1 MTGVGAVQPGGMA
14 MNESTA
20 QATRRRWSVSG
31 RVRRRLRL
39 DGGFNPK
46 LIAPLVTSAVLN
58 PINSSVVAV
67 ALVPIGVAFGEPPSK
82 TAWLISGLY
91 LATAVGQPVV
101 GRLIDTYGP
110 RRLFLPATALVGLA
124 GVVGTVAPN
133 LAVLVVARALLGFG
147 TCAGYPAAMRLIH
160 DEADRTG
167 KDSPAAVL
175 TILAVATQTI
185 AVIGPALGGLLIGL
199 GGWRTT
205 LAINIPLAAVAFILG
220 WRRFPKDELRPSAA
234 GGRGNVGLDVVG
246 MVLFAGALVALLLL
260 MMNPRDGSWYLTA
273 AVATTTAGFV
283 VRELRCPE
291 PFIDLRVLGENG
303 PLLATYARAL
313 LAYIVSYSFLYGV
326 TQWLQVGRGLT
337 ATQAGMVTLPIFAT
351 GIVVSAI
358 TGRRETIRG
367 KLIVAALAQLVACVL
382 LLTLNPQ
389 SPVWMLVV
397 VMMIFGLP
405 QGLNSIAL
413 QNAVYRQAA
422 PDDIGASAGLLRT
435 FGYIG
440 AIAASAAQAGFY
452 GDRADTDG
460 MHRLAVLLVGASAA
474 FLLINVIDRSLARGP
489 RPIENSD
496 SAGSEWVTR

>member
-1 MTGVGAVQPGGMA
+1 MA

-20 QATRRRWSVSG
+20 QATRCRWSASG
-31 RVRRRLRL
+31 WVRQRLRL

-46 LIAPLVTSAVLN
+46 LIAPLVSGAALN
-58 PINSSVVAV
+58 PVNSSVVAV
-67 ALVPIGVAFGEPPSK
+67 ALVPIGVAFGEPPSA

-133 LAVLVVARALLGFG
+133 LAVLVIARALLGFG

-167 KDSPAAVL
+167 RDSPAAVL
-175 TILAVATQTI
+175 TILAIATQTI

-205 LAINIPLAAVAFILG
+205 LAINIPLAAVAFFFG
-220 WRRFPKDELRPSAA
+220 WRRFPKDDPRPASVSS
-234 GGRGNVGLDVVG
+234 RGNVGIDVIG

-260 MMNPRDGSWYLTA
+260 MMNPRDASWYLA
-273 AVATTTAGFV
+273 GALAITTAGFV
-283 VRELRCPE
+283 VRELRCRE
-291 PFIDLRVLGENG
+291 PFIDLRVLGGNR

-313 LAYIVSYSFLYGV
+313 LAYIVSYSFLYGI
-326 TQWLQVGRGLT
+326 TQWLQAGRGLT

-351 GIVVSAI
+351 GLVVSTI
-358 TGRRETIRG
+358 TGRREQIRG
-367 KLIVAALAQLVACVL
+367 KLTVAALAQLVACVL

-397 VMMIFGLP
+397 VMLIFGLP

-413 QNAVYRQAA
+413 QNAVYRQAT

-435 FGYIG
+435 AGYIG

-452 GDRADTDG
+452 GEHADTDG
-460 MHRLAVLLVGASAA
+460 MHRLAVLLVGTSAA
-474 FLLINVIDRSLARGP
+474 FLLLNVLDRSLSRSV
-489 RPIENSD
+489 RPVANSD
-496 SAGSEWVTR
+496 TTESEG